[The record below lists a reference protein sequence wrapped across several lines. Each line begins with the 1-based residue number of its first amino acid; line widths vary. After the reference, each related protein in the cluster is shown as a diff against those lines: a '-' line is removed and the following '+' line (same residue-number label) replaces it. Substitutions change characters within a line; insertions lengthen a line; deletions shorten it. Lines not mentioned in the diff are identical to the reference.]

1 MRSREHTGFAG
12 EAETIWDKVYKH
24 TPVYEAKGNRSK
36 ERSRFQKARQISE
49 VLPKEMRKGGR
60 ICIMLSAT
68 YITT

>member
-1 MRSREHTGFAG
+1 MSRS
-12 EAETIWDKVYKH
+12 YKH
-24 TPVYEAKGNRSK
+24 MPVYEAKGNRSK
-36 ERSRFQKARQISE
+36 ERSRFQEARQISE

>member
-1 MRSREHTGFAG
+1 MSRS
-12 EAETIWDKVYKH
+12 YKH

-36 ERSRFQKARQISE
+36 ERSRFQKARKISE

-60 ICIMLSAT
+60 ICIMLLAT